1 MSSILVVCTGNICRS
16 PMAEGFL
23 RDALI
28 RRFSDQAPGVSSAGT
43 IGWSGSPASP
53 ESVVAA
59 GERGSD
65 IESHQARELQPPM
78 IEEADLIICM
88 AAEHREAVV
97 AAVPDA
103 VSRTFTLKELV
114 RLLEALPP
122 APRVDDPGGF
132 VDRVAG
138 AHALRLD
145 DGARNPHDEDVSD
158 PLGLPL
164 DTYRAIAWELDGWSG
179 RLVDG
184 LFGADRGAASAN
196 VEEVG

>member
-1 MSSILVVCTGNICRS
+1 MTSILVVCTGNICRS

-28 RRFSDQAPGVSSAGT
+28 RRFGDLAPDVSSAGT
-43 IGWSGSPASP
+43 IGWTGSPASP

-78 IEEADLIICM
+78 IEGADLVLCM
-88 AAEHREAVV
+88 AGEHRAAVV
-97 AAVPDA
+97 EVVPEA
-103 VSRTFTLKELV
+103 EARTFTLKELV

-122 APRVDDPGGF
+122 APPTDDPGTF
-132 VDRVAG
+132 VERVAA
-138 AHALRLD
+138 AHDLRLD
-145 DGARNPHDEDVSD
+145 GRARNPHDEDVSD

-164 DTYRAIAWELDGWSG
+164 DTYRAIAWELDGWNA

-184 LFGADRGAASAN
+184 LFGAEAGASAAST
-196 VEEVG
+196 EETG

>member
-1 MSSILVVCTGNICRS
+1 MTSILVVCTGNICRS

-28 RRFSDQAPGVSSAGT
+28 RRFGERAPAVSSAGT
-43 IGWSGSPASP
+43 IGWTGSPASP

-65 IESHQARELQPPM
+65 IEAHQARELRPQM
-78 IEEADLIICM
+78 IEGADLILCM
-88 AAEHREAVV
+88 AGEHREAVGDEV
-97 AAVPDA
+97 PEAAA
-103 VSRTFTLKELV
+103 RTFTLKELV

-122 APRVDDPGGF
+122 AQPTDDPGAL
-132 VDRVAG
+132 VDRVA
-138 AHALRLD
+138 AANELRFAG
-145 DGARNPHDEDVSD
+145 GARNPHDEDISD

-164 DTYRAIAWELDGWSG
+164 DTYRAIAWELDEWNA

-184 LFGADRGAASAN
+184 LFGAEPSAAAAPT
-196 VEEVG
+196 EEAG